1 MIDVFGY
8 TIPRLHEGKKWYV
21 DFYAIDPST
30 GEARRKKFY
39 VPDMKT
45 KRERRAFADS
55 LIERVTSK
63 LRIGWNPWVL
73 NENIRSATPFD
84 EVLERYISNLSKS
97 YRKSSVENYTSRAKI
112 LRDYIA
118 TLSMPPMYAYTMTA
132 FSSMTFLTGS

>member
-1 MIDVFGY
+1 MFGY

-55 LIERVTSK
+55 LIERVASK

-84 EVLERYISNLSKS
+84 EVLEHYISNLSKS

-112 LRDYIA
+112 LRD
-118 TLSMPPMYAYTMTA
+118 SQKNK
-132 FSSMTFLTGS
+132 